1 MSDFQIDDINN
12 LQSFATMITDIV
24 QHWFLLSTDGSCRA
38 LPAALVPD
46 PNTMFPNM
54 AQVGT
59 AGGFSGFHDAEDLYR
74 SYNDSRRALVG
85 DPGQLTSAPTSS
97 SLASFIDGLN
107 HLQTTALAIFHN
119 YDAASKEDKLSANDV
134 ATQLNAPASQSA
146 PTAG

>member
-12 LQSFATMITDIV
+12 LQYFATMIQDLV
-24 QHWFLLSTDGSCRA
+24 QHWFSLHADGSCLA

-54 AQVGT
+54 AQVGSS
-59 AGGFSGFHDAEDLYR
+59 GGFSGFHDAEDLYR

-85 DPGQLTSAPTSS
+85 DPGQLTSASTSS

-119 YDAASKEDKLSANDV
+119 YDAASKDDKLSADQV
-134 ATQLNAPASQSA
+134 AAQLNAPASQPA
-146 PTAG
+146 PAAG